1 MSGYFR
7 IHRDLFQKPIWQNST
22 SNQRCVLIAIL
33 NLANW
38 EYAKW
43 EWQGQPYECQPGEFV
58 SSYANIANAAGKGVT
73 RDMVRKS
80 LIRFQKLGFSTHHST
95 HGYKDGIKVC
105 ICNWGKYQ
113 NVETTPQTTF
123 SPDLDKTETTCSPP
137 KKNNKKEKNNIVD
150 IKKFVKPSI
159 EEIQNYISQRNSTI
173 NANDFFDYYEANG
186 WKVGKN
192 PMKDWQATIRTW
204 ENRNKKDINHEY
216 EETSRYKEAQ

>member
-123 SPDLDKTETTCSPP
+123 SPNLDKTETTCSPP
-137 KKNNKKEKNNIVD
+137 KKNNKKEKNNIVE
-150 IKKFVKPSI
+150 IKKSI
-159 EEIQNYISQRNSTI
+159 PTKKQIEDYCFIQGITSI
-173 NANDFFDYYEANG
+173 NLEDFYSYYEAADWWDDLHNRPIN
-186 WKVGKN
+186 WKQKLVSWKMN
-192 PMKDWQATIRTW
+192 QKQEPPKL
-204 ENRNKKDINHEY
+204 EEKPYY
-216 EETSRYKEAQ
+216 EEA